1 MEDGTGPDLR
11 AQLERR
17 RALAQWV
24 AREIMPHEPRLRA
37 WFVKRRIAP
46 DVVDELMQDAYCR
59 IAMLDTVD
67 HIDCGHAYFFSICRN
82 LLARRLKRQTVAPF
96 EAISEIESYRDNGT
110 PTPEEQV
117 AARMA
122 FERVRALLGQLPER
136 CRRIVE
142 LRKIEGWSQKEIAA
156 HMGITEK
163 AVEKQVWVGVRAIRE
178 GWDRLERE
186 AEGLGPVLPAGRR
199 AS

>member
-17 RALAQWV
+17 RALARWV
-24 AREIMPHEPRLRA
+24 AQEIMPHEPRLRA

-82 LLARRLKRQTVAPF
+82 LLARRLKRQLIAPF
-96 EAISEIESYRDNGT
+96 EAISEIESYRDTGM

-117 AARMA
+117 ATRMA
-122 FERVRALLGQLPER
+122 FERVRSLLAQLPER

-142 LRKIEGWSQKEIAA
+142 LRKFEGWSQKEIAA
-156 HMGITEK
+156 HMGMTEK

-186 AEGLGPVLPAGRR
+186 PEMLPTGRR

>member
-17 RALAQWV
+17 RALALWV
-24 AREIMPHEPRLRA
+24 AREIMPHEPRMRA

-59 IAMLDTVD
+59 VAMLDSVD

-82 LLARRLKRQTVAPF
+82 LLARRLKRQQIAPF
-96 EAISEIESYRDNGT
+96 EAISEIESYRDSGL
-110 PTPEEQV
+110 PSPEEQV

-122 FERVRALLGQLPER
+122 FDRVRSLLAKLPER
-136 CRRIVE
+136 CRRVVE

-156 HMGITEK
+156 HMGMTEK

-178 GWDRLERE
+178 AWDRIDDEPE
-186 AEGLGPVLPAGRR
+186 TIATGRL
-199 AS
+199 AL